1 MTEPEEI
8 IENSLVERLHEAVP
22 SIDVL
27 GALTP
32 TSDGEQ
38 KRSPDTYI
46 SVFADVASQDLDWEG
61 PGVPFTYAVRVA
73 VHVAFA
79 DDKTCA
85 LFRDTC
91 RAVRG
96 ALAALTGD
104 GCSGIDADGFSCD
117 AFVLGSTE
125 TSQDMAAETGG
136 MSKVYNATVTGR
148 YNPPTETQEES

>member
-8 IENSLVERLHEAVP
+8 IENKLVTRLHDAVP
-22 SIDVL
+22 TIDVL

-32 TSDGEQ
+32 AFDGVA

-61 PGVPFTYAVRVA
+61 PGAPFTYSVRVA
-73 VHVAFA
+73 VHVANA
-79 DDKTCA
+79 DDRSCR

-96 ALAALTGD
+96 ALAALAGDKCNGLDGD
-104 GCSGIDADGFSCD
+104 GFFCSSFILD
-117 AFVLGSTE
+117 STA
-125 TSQDMAAETGG
+125 TSQDAAAETGG
-136 MSKVYNATVTGR
+136 MAKIYNATVTGR
-148 YNPPTETQEES
+148 HIPTTQEES